1 VFFWPDVEFIFKMA
15 KGKKKKKEEEG
26 FCGFSSCQ
34 ISK

>member
-1 VFFWPDVEFIFKMA
+1 MLNLFSKWQKE
-15 KGKKKKKEEEG
+15 KKKKKEEEG